1 MDEKNILYAEVN
13 KNNKNEINYKEKT
26 TYNLFIMLSTHFLE
40 EATRYEMGIDEV
52 GRGPMFGRVYASA
65 VILPLDKECDTEKK
79 DDDSNSDNDRFK
91 YEWMKDSK
99 KFTSSKKLGE
109 VAKYIMDNAVAW
121 GVAYKDE
128 MIIDE
133 MNILKATQC
142 AMKDAIYSA
151 LVQFREKYPL
161 SETDFSSLYATP
173 HLLVDGNSF
182 KPIVN
187 PDTKNTLM
195 DYSTVIG
202 GDNKYCSIA
211 AASILAKWHR
221 DQYIFQMCEEWPML
235 NERYQLVSNK
245 GYGTKAHMEAINKYG
260 ISQWHRRTFGICA
273 RVSVNVITKEE
284 NIAETETGA
293 DNDNEK

>member
-1 MDEKNILYAEVN
+1 
-13 KNNKNEINYKEKT
+13 
-26 TYNLFIMLSTHFLE
+26 
-40 EATRYEMGIDEV
+40 
-52 GRGPMFGRVYASA
+52 
-65 VILPLDKECDTEKK
+65 
-79 DDDSNSDNDRFK
+79 
-91 YEWMKDSK
+91 
-99 KFTSSKKLGE
+99 
-109 VAKYIMDNAVAW
+109 
-121 GVAYKDE
+121 
-128 MIIDE
+128 

-161 SETDFSSLYATP
+161 TETDFSSLYATP

-260 ISQWHRRTFGICA
+260 ISQWHRKTYGRCKESYINEVSRASIICQ
-273 RVSVNVITKEE
+273 EE
-284 NIAETETGA
+284 SC
-293 DNDNEK
+293 

>member
-1 MDEKNILYAEVN
+1 
-13 KNNKNEINYKEKT
+13 
-26 TYNLFIMLSTHFLE
+26 MLSTHFLE

-79 DDDSNSDNDRFK
+79 NDDDMDSDSNNNNRFK
-91 YEWMKDSK
+91 YQWMKDSK
-99 KFTSSKKLGE
+99 KFTSAKKLGE

-121 GVAYKDE
+121 GVAYRDE
-128 MIIDE
+128 KAIDE
-133 MNILKATQC
+133 MNILKATHC

-151 LVQFREKYPL
+151 LAQFREKYPL
-161 SETDFSSLYATP
+161 TETDVVATP

-187 PDTKNTLM
+187 PDTNNTLM
-195 DYSTVIG
+195 DYSTVVG

-273 RVSVNVITKEE
+273 RVSVNVITKEKE
-284 NIAETETGA
+284 IEISANAE
-293 DNDNEK
+293 DKK